1 MGDYTCADLLCFYQ
15 NSYFLM
21 PCLPFPTHRLVLK
34 PLPQHSAVPHTT
46 QRQHPNGKRLIRF
59 GLSTLLIGILAACA
73 TPTASVGPNEY
84 RVQAGD
90 TLTRIARQH
99 GQAVSTLM
107 RLNNL
112 SDPNKIERGQLLIV
126 RSTETPTPARAV
138 GRRARAGTP
147 ATTAEPRTP
156 TAASIA
162 LAWPALGQVVGSFGS
177 KGAKGIDI
185 ANSAGT
191 AVTAAANG
199 TVAYANNTLRNYG
212 NLIIVRHS
220 GNYMTIY
227 AHNRRILVK
236 QGQTVSQGEKIS
248 EMGPQPDGRVALY
261 FEVRAGGTPVNPT
274 RLLPAR

>member
-1 MGDYTCADLLCFYQ
+1 MIQ
-15 NSYFLM
+15 
-21 PCLPFPTHRLVLK
+21 RW
-34 PLPQHSAVPHTT
+34 HT
-46 QRQHPNGKRLIRF
+46 NGKRMIRF
-59 GLSTLLIGILAACA
+59 VSALLMGIVAACA
-73 TPTASVGPNEY
+73 SPTASVGPNEY

-112 SDPNKIERGQLLIV
+112 PDPNKLERGQLLIV
-126 RSTETPTPARAV
+126 RS
-138 GRRARAGTP
+138 AGTP
-147 ATTAEPRTP
+147 AAARAERAASRRASSSARATATELPTP
-156 TAASIA
+156 TTASIA
-162 LAWPALGQVVGSFGS
+162 LIWPAPGQVVGSFGS

-236 QGQTVSQGEKIS
+236 QGQTVRQGEKIS